1 MKNIIII
8 GISVFIVV
16 AAMNLKTIHNV
27 SSNKGNAVKV
37 AINVLNAF
45 G

>member
-8 GISVFIVV
+8 GISVFIV
-16 AAMNLKTIHNV
+16 AGTGAMNLKTNI

-45 G
+45 R